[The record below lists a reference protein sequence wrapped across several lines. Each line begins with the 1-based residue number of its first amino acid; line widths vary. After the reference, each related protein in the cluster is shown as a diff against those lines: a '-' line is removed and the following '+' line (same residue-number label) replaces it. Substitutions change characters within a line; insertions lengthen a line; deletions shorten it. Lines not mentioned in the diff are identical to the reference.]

1 VNRRLILTAVAS
13 LVAVVVAAGP
23 ALACAGLVTPSG
35 NVKLTRT
42 ATLSAWHAGYEHYI
56 TAFTFTGGGAEV
68 GSIVPLPGVPSKA
81 PERGGDWTLQR
92 LEREFQPQPQR
103 ASAPPEA
110 AATSGDAEEIYNTRI
125 DALDITILKGGGEA
139 VARWAKEHGFSL
151 TPDAPEVLDFYAAR
165 SPVFMAARFDA
176 TAARENGQEEGEG
189 TPIHITIP
197 LDQPWVPLRIL
208 GLGRPAEET
217 ISADVYLLTPGKPNL
232 LPRPNASSGGAGGSF
247 DGLVEVRSEWASQSL
262 LDDLRSDKGMEWV
275 PSKAWATYL
284 QVAEEPSRLRYDL
297 AIDAAGTGAPS
308 PVMAG
313 LEAPPA
319 PATTT
324 TTEAPTTTTA
334 PSTTTSTPAPKPTPT
349 TAAPNPPVTVAP
361 DLAPEPA
368 PVSGRPAMSH
378 SASDTAEPEVALP
391 VVSDAGGDR
400 GGAGPWAVAAAIV
413 GGGLGA
419 ALVAGS
425 VRLRRRRSAM

>member
-1 VNRRLILTAVAS
+1 MDQLRARKPRRLLLAATISVVAA
-13 LVAVVVAAGP
+13 LAAAGP

-68 GSIVPLPGVPSKA
+68 GSIIPLPGVPSKA

-92 LEREFQPQPQR
+92 LEREFNPQPQR
-103 ASAPPEA
+103 AAAPPEA
-110 AATSGDAEEIYNTRI
+110 AATSGDAEEVYNTRI

-139 VARWAKEHGFSL
+139 VAKWAKEHGFSL
-151 TPDAPEVLDFYAAR
+151 TPDAPEILDFYASR

-176 TAARENGQEEGEG
+176 TAARENGQQEGEG
-189 TPIHITIP
+189 TPIHLTIP

-208 GLGRPAEET
+208 GLGRPAGET
-217 ISADVYLLTPGKPNL
+217 ISADVYLLTPDKPNL
-232 LPRPNASSGGAGGSF
+232 LPRPN
-247 DGLVEVRSEWASQSL
+247 DGLIQLASEWASTSL

-275 PSKAWATYL
+275 PEKAYATYL
-284 QVAEEPSRLRYDL
+284 RVGEEPEQLRYDL

-319 PATTT
+319 PTTT
-324 TTEAPTTTTA
+324 TTEAPTTTTLA
-334 PSTTTSTPAPKPTPT
+334 PTTTSAPKPTPT
-349 TAAPNPPVTVAP
+349 TAAAPP
-361 DLAPEPA
+361 APEPA
-368 PVSGRPAMSH
+368 PVTVSGKPVMDHRA
-378 SASDTAEPEVALP
+378 SAPAEPEVALP
-391 VVSDAGGDR
+391 VVPASGGD
-400 GGAGPWAVAAAIV
+400 GGSLPFVAAIF

-419 ALVAGS
+419 AAVAYGF
-425 VRLRRRRSAM
+425 RRRRSHA

>member
-1 VNRRLILTAVAS
+1 MNRRLLIAAATSVAAAV
-13 LVAVVVAAGP
+13 LAAGP

-103 ASAPPEA
+103 AGAPPEA

-176 TAARENGQEEGEG
+176 TAARENGQQEGEG
-189 TPIHITIP
+189 TPIHLTIP

-208 GLGRPAEET
+208 GLGRPAGET
-217 ISADVYLLTPGKPNL
+217 ITADVYLLTPDKPNL
-232 LPRPNASSGGAGGSF
+232 LPRPN
-247 DGLVEVRSEWASQSL
+247 DGLLELASDWASQSL

-275 PSKAWATYL
+275 PEKAWATYL
-284 QVAEEPSRLRYDL
+284 RVGEEPERLRYDL

-324 TTEAPTTTTA
+324 TTEAPTTTTLA
-334 PSTTTSTPAPKPTPT
+334 PTTTSAPKPTPT
-349 TAAPNPPVTVAP
+349 TAAAPTPPAT
-361 DLAPEPA
+361 EPA
-368 PVSGRPAMSH
+368 PV
-378 SASDTAEPEVALP
+378 
-391 VVSDAGGDR
+391 AG
-400 GGAGPWAVAAAIV
+400 
-413 GGGLGA
+413 
-419 ALVAGS
+419 
-425 VRLRRRRSAM
+425 

>member
-1 VNRRLILTAVAS
+1 VNRRRLLLAAATS
-13 LVAVVVAAGP
+13 LVAAVAAAGP

-110 AATSGDAEEIYNTRI
+110 AATSGDAEEVYNTRI

-176 TAARENGQEEGEG
+176 TAARENGQQEGEG
-189 TPIHITIP
+189 TPIHLTIP

-217 ISADVYLLTPGKPNL
+217 IAADVYLLTPDKPNL
-232 LPRPNASSGGAGGSF
+232 LPRPNE
-247 DGLVEVRSEWASQSL
+247 GLVKVRSEWASQSL

-275 PSKAWATYL
+275 PAKAWATYL
-284 QVAEEPSRLRYDL
+284 RVGEEPSQLRYDL

-334 PSTTTSTPAPKPTPT
+334 PSTTTSKPAPKPTPT
-349 TAAPNPPVTVAP
+349 TATPTPPVTSAP
-361 DLAPEPA
+361 VPE
-368 PVSGRPAMSH
+368 PVSGRPAMDH
-378 SASDTAEPEVALP
+378 RASSPGEPEVALP
-391 VVSDAGGDR
+391 VVSAADGDG
-400 GGAGPWAVAAAIV
+400 GGAGPLAVAAAIL

-419 ALVAGS
+419 VLVAGAIQF
-425 VRLRRRRSAM
+425 RRRRSTV

>member
-1 VNRRLILTAVAS
+1 MTRRRLFLSAAISVAAAVLS
-13 LVAVVVAAGP
+13 AGP

-35 NVKLTRT
+35 NVRLSRT
-42 ATLSAWHAGYEHYI
+42 ATLSAWHAGFEHYI

-68 GSIVPLPGVPSKA
+68 GSIVPLPGVPDRA
-81 PERGGDWTLQR
+81 PERAGDWTLQR

-110 AATSGDAEEIYNTRI
+110 SATGGDAEEVYNTRI

-139 VARWAKEHGFSL
+139 VAKWAREHGFSL
-151 TPDAPEVLDFYAAR
+151 TPDAPEILDFYAAR

-176 TAARENGQEEGEG
+176 TAARENGQQEGEG
-189 TPIHITIP
+189 TPIHLTIP

-208 GLGRPAEET
+208 GLGRPAGET
-217 ISADVYLLTPGKPNL
+217 IDADVYLLTPDKPNL
-232 LPRPNASSGGAGGSF
+232 LPRPN

-262 LDDLRSDKGMEWV
+262 LDDLRSDKGMDWV
-275 PSKAWATYL
+275 PTKAWATYL
-284 QVAEEPSRLRYDL
+284 RVGEEPEQLRYDL
-297 AIDAAGTGAPS
+297 AIDAAGTGQPS

-324 TTEAPTTTTA
+324 TTEAPTTTTI
-334 PSTTTSTPAPKPTPT
+334 PPTTTSQPAPQPTPT
-349 TAAPNPPVTVAP
+349 TAAPAPPTTA
-361 DLAPEPA
+361 AAE
-368 PVSGRPAMSH
+368 VSGRPVMDH
-378 SASDTAEPEVALP
+378 SASPPAEPEVALP
-391 VVSDAGGDR
+391 VVSTGDDGD
-400 GGAGPWAVAAAIV
+400 GGAGPMAVAAAIL

-419 ALVAGS
+419 AAVAGAFN
-425 VRLRRRRSAM
+425 LRRRRGEA

>member
-1 VNRRLILTAVAS
+1 VTRHRLLLAAAISVAAT
-13 LVAVVVAAGP
+13 LLAAGP

-103 ASAPPEA
+103 AAAPEA
-110 AATSGDAEEIYNTRI
+110 AATSGDAEEVYNTRI

-139 VARWAKEHGFSL
+139 VAKWAKEHGFSL
-151 TPDAPEVLDFYAAR
+151 TPDAPEILDFYAAR

-176 TAARENGQEEGEG
+176 TAARENGQQEGEG
-189 TPIHITIP
+189 TPIHLTIP

-208 GLGRPAEET
+208 GLGRPAGET
-217 ISADVYLLTPGKPNL
+217 ISADVYLLTPDKPNL
-232 LPRPNASSGGAGGSF
+232 LPRPNDRLIQLAS
-247 DGLVEVRSEWASQSL
+247 DWASKSL

-275 PSKAWATYL
+275 PEKAWATYL
-284 QVAEEPSRLRYDL
+284 RVGEEPEQLRYDL

-319 PATTT
+319 PTTT
-324 TTEAPTTTTA
+324 TTEAPTTTTLA
-334 PSTTTSTPAPKPTPT
+334 PTTTSTPKPIPT
-349 TAAPNPPVTVAP
+349 TATPAPRAT
-361 DLAPEPA
+361 EPA
-368 PVSGRPAMSH
+368 PVAGKPAMDH
-378 SASDTAEPEVALP
+378 RASAEPEVALP
-391 VVSDAGGDR
+391 VVPASGGD
-400 GGAGPWAVAAAIV
+400 GGNGAGPVPLVAAV
-413 GGGLGA
+413 LGGGLGA
-419 ALVAGS
+419 AAVAGGFQ
-425 VRLRRRRSAM
+425 LRRRRSAA

>member
-1 VNRRLILTAVAS
+1 VNRRRLLLAAATS
-13 LVAVVVAAGP
+13 LVAAVAAAGP

-103 ASAPPEA
+103 AAGPEA
-110 AATSGDAEEIYNTRI
+110 AATSGDAEEVYNTRI

-151 TPDAPEVLDFYAAR
+151 TPDAPEVLDFYGAR

-176 TAARENGQEEGEG
+176 TAARENGQQEGEG

-197 LDQPWVPLRIL
+197 LEQPWVPLRIL

-217 ISADVYLLTPGKPNL
+217 ISADVYLLTPDKPNL
-232 LPRPNASSGGAGGSF
+232 LPRPNE
-247 DGLVEVRSEWASQSL
+247 GLVEVRSEWASQSL
-262 LDDLRSDKGMEWV
+262 LDDLRSDQGMEWV
-275 PSKAWATYL
+275 PGKAWATYL
-284 QVAEEPSRLRYDL
+284 RVGEEPSQLRYDL

-319 PATTT
+319 PTTT

-334 PSTTTSTPAPKPTPT
+334 PSTTTSKPAPKPTPT
-349 TAAPNPPVTVAP
+349 TAAPNPPVTIA
-361 DLAPEPA
+361 PA
-368 PVSGRPAMSH
+368 PISGKPTMDH
-378 SASDTAEPEVALP
+378 SASGPVEPEVALP
-391 VVSDAGGDR
+391 VVSDADGDG
-400 GGAGPWAVAAAIV
+400 GGAGPVAVAAAIL

-419 ALVAGS
+419 ALVAGA
-425 VRLRRRRSAM
+425 VQLRRRRSTV

>member
-1 VNRRLILTAVAS
+1 VNRRRLLLAAATS
-13 LVAVVVAAGP
+13 LVAAVAAAGP

-103 ASAPPEA
+103 AAGPPEA
-110 AATSGDAEEIYNTRI
+110 AATSGDAEEVYNTRI

-176 TAARENGQEEGEG
+176 TAARENGQQEGEG

-232 LPRPNASSGGAGGSF
+232 LPRPN

-262 LDDLRSDKGMEWV
+262 LDDLRSDQGMEWV
-275 PSKAWATYL
+275 PAKAWATYL
-284 QVAEEPSRLRYDL
+284 RVGEEPSQLRYDL
-297 AIDAAGTGAPS
+297 AINAAGTGAPS

-334 PSTTTSTPAPKPTPT
+334 PATTTSTPAPKPTPT
-349 TAAPNPPVTVAP
+349 TAAPAPPVTTAP
-361 DLAPEPA
+361 VPE
-368 PVSGRPAMSH
+368 PVSGKPAMDH
-378 SASDTAEPEVALP
+378 RASGPAEPDVALP
-391 VVSDAGGDR
+391 VVPPGAGDGD
-400 GGAGPWAVAAAIV
+400 GAGPVAVAAAIV

-419 ALVAGS
+419 TLVAGA
-425 VRLRRRRSAM
+425 VQFRRRRSTV

>member
-1 VNRRLILTAVAS
+1 VNRRNHQLRGSQPRRILLAAAAS
-13 LVAVVVAAGP
+13 LVAAVVAAGP

-42 ATLSAWHAGYEHYI
+42 ATLAAWHAGYEHYI

-68 GSIVPLPGVPSKA
+68 GSIVPLPGVPSKV

-92 LEREFQPQPQR
+92 LEREFQPQPVR

-110 AATSGDAEEIYNTRI
+110 AAGSADAEEVYNTRI

-189 TPIHITIP
+189 TPIHLTIP

-217 ISADVYLLTPGKPNL
+217 ISADVYLLTPDRPNL
-232 LPRPNASSGGAGGSF
+232 LPRPN

-275 PSKAWATYL
+275 PAKAWATYL
-284 QVAEEPSRLRYDL
+284 AVGEEPSQLRYDL

-334 PSTTTSTPAPKPTPT
+334 PSTTTSKPAPKPTPT
-349 TAAPNPPVTVAP
+349 TAAPSPPVTSA
-361 DLAPEPA
+361 PA
-368 PVSGRPAMSH
+368 PVSGKPAMDH
-378 SASDTAEPEVALP
+378 RAAGPVEPEVALP
-391 VVSDAGGDR
+391 VVSAADGDGD
-400 GGAGPWAVAAAIV
+400 GGAGPVAVAAAIL

-419 ALVAGS
+419 AAVAGAF
-425 VRLRRRRSAM
+425 RFHRRRSTV

>member
-1 VNRRLILTAVAS
+1 VNRRLLLLAAISVVAAVA
-13 LVAVVVAAGP
+13 AAGP

-92 LEREFQPQPQR
+92 LEREFQPQPAR
-103 ASAPPEA
+103 ASAPSA
-110 AATSGDAEEIYNTRI
+110 DTVQAGSAEEVYNTRI
-125 DALDITILKGGGEA
+125 DALDITVLKGGGEA
-139 VARWAKEHGFSL
+139 VAQWAREHGFSL

-176 TAARENGQEEGEG
+176 TAARENGQQEGEG
-189 TPIHITIP
+189 TPIHLTIP
-197 LDQPWVPLRIL
+197 LEQPWVPLRIL

-217 ISADVYLLTPGKPNL
+217 ISADVYLLTPDKPNL
-232 LPRPNASSGGAGGSF
+232 LPRPN

-275 PSKAWATYL
+275 PEKAWATYL
-284 QVAEEPSRLRYDL
+284 RVGEEPSQLRYDL

-324 TTEAPTTTTA
+324 TTTEAPTTTTA
-334 PSTTTSTPAPKPTPT
+334 PSTTASKPAPEPTPT
-349 TAAPNPPVTVAP
+349 TAAPSPPVTMA
-361 DLAPEPA
+361 PA
-368 PVSGRPAMSH
+368 PAPISGKPAMGH
-378 SASDTAEPEVALP
+378 KASAPAEPEVALP
-391 VVSDAGGDR
+391 VVPATDGHAGDGV
-400 GGAGPWAVAAAIV
+400 GPVALVTAIT

-419 ALVAGS
+419 ALVAGA
-425 VRLRRRRSAM
+425 VQFRRRRSPT